1 MVLSTGTSPTNQFA
15 TNLVHKATAES
26 SRTAPQSQNSS
37 ERKSVLKINATGR
50 LVLFADRFIRVR
62 SKSLH
67 LRPLASWHVSYLVD
81 CMLSVGVSTAASSL
95 VCRTR
100 FEFQLYLTTFYRQNR
115 ASKLHFTAKTELSV
129 IQFEFVCT
137 APVSLLAEVVMV
149 RELHNGAE
157 PTQAQLFRLCNHCE
171 KGLSP

>member
-1 MVLSTGTSPTNQFA
+1 MRSFACSSALHLEKNSLSGAKYRYFPDEPNLQL
-15 TNLVHKATAES
+15 NLVHKATAES
-26 SRTAPQSQNSS
+26 SRTAPQSQNPS

-67 LRPLASWHVSYLVD
+67 LRPLASWHVRYLVD

-100 FEFQLYLTTFYRQNR
+100 FESQLPDYILPPKP
-115 ASKLHFTAKTELSV
+115 S
-129 IQFEFVCT
+129 
-137 APVSLLAEVVMV
+137 
-149 RELHNGAE
+149 
-157 PTQAQLFRLCNHCE
+157 
-171 KGLSP
+171 